1 MKRIFIAAAL
11 PLMFTACASI
21 GTVSK
26 ADLQHHHWNLISI
39 NGEAINSDIKS
50 DLELG
55 EHFTMNGL
63 AGCNRFMGN
72 AELHKGALSAPNLA
86 TTMMACNSDEQQ
98 VEAAVLQTLTQGAK
112 VTNEGAQLVLK
123 GENYTLVY
131 KLADWM

>member
-1 MKRIFIAAAL
+1 MKRIFIAATL

-26 ADLQHHHWNLISI
+26 TDLQHHHWSLTSI
-39 NGEAINSDIKS
+39 NGEAINTDIKS

-55 EHFTMNGL
+55 EHFTINGL

-72 AELHKGALSAPNLA
+72 AELNKGALSAPNLA
-86 TTMMACNSDEQQ
+86 TTMMACNTDEQ
-98 VEAAVLQTLTQGAK
+98 EIETAVLQTLTEGAK
-112 VTNEGAQLVLK
+112 VKNKGQQLILT
-123 GENYTLVY
+123 GETYTLVY